1 MDVKPQGSRPDQ
13 AGSPEQVRSESPDR
27 ISHSHLLVSCQE
39 TVDDDERTITKAT
52 STASSELRGQD
63 LFPAEPFMTLQL
75 RSEHACCGVLHSW
88 CDPSQNSFL
97 QPEVFKNTPFSWKC
111 HFASVPGCQGRSLW
125 LLRRLSLSSCH
136 GRACAE
142 LCSCGIWDQIPAL
155 DEWVPLPS
163 ATHILMPHSGTC

>member
-39 TVDDDERTITKAT
+39 TVDDDERTIIKAT

-75 RSEHACCGVLHSW
+75 RSEHACCGACTLGVTP
-88 CDPSQNSFL
+88 PSTASFS
-97 QPEVFKNTPFSWKC
+97 Q
-111 HFASVPGCQGRSLW
+111 RY
-125 LLRRLSLSSCH
+125 LRT
-136 GRACAE
+136 
-142 LCSCGIWDQIPAL
+142 
-155 DEWVPLPS
+155 LPS
-163 ATHILMPHSGTC
+163 AGSVTLPQCQAVRAAVCGFSGGCPCPAVMGEHVQNSAAVESGTKYQLWMNGCLFHLQPIF